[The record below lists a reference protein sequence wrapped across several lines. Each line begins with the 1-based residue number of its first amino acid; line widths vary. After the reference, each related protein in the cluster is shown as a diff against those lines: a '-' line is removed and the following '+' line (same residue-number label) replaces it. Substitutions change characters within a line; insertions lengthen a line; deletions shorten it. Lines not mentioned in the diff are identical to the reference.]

1 MKASSQFFNT
11 MKESKTARVKNLWFV
26 TCVSFLIFF
35 VVIGAGCSRNASRNQ
50 LTLGNSKTEKIM
62 NEEVHIYT
70 AEFEKGQFVNLS
82 VEQRDVDVITKVFTP
97 AGELIGEFDTPTSGR
112 GTEAVRIGTQSR
124 GEYRVEIYTLS
135 ERAEP
140 GEYKLEIASFR
151 PITERDQKVL
161 SAVKFHQE
169 ADKLRSK
176 SETLTDSLPVY
187 EKALQ
192 IWREL
197 GEISDEGNTLR
208 AMGFAYQRL
217 NELEKAKEHFGK
229 ALEIWDKTG
238 DLRSAAFTH
247 IIFGVIAK
255 KQNDLEKGLQED
267 LAAQTLWEKA
277 NDMPEYTQNLVR
289 IGNDYIKLQKTAEAL
304 KYFEQ
309 ALENSQRLERKSVR
323 AYVLS
328 ECGNAQAA
336 IGNKKEALNFYRQS
350 LELWKNLKQ
359 DKVAAG
365 IEEKITKL
373 EAN

>member
-1 MKASSQFFNT
+1 MRNEINEIRLVLKRFWLIT
-11 MKESKTARVKNLWFV
+11 V
-26 TCVSFLIFF
+26 VSLFAL
-35 VVIGAGCSRNASRNQ
+35 IGAGCFLSQTTDPNR
-50 LTLGNSKTEKIM
+50 LVEGNPVIRSIVSDEI
-62 NEEVHIYT
+62 HSYT
-70 AEFEKGQFVNLS
+70 VELEKGQFVGLTI
-82 VEQRDVDVITKVFTP
+82 EQRDVDVITKVYTP
-97 AGELIGEFDTPTSGR
+97 NDELIGEFDTPTSGR
-112 GTEAVRIGTQSR
+112 GTEQIRIGTETA
-124 GEYRVEIYTLS
+124 GEYRIEIYTLS

-140 GEYKLEIASFR
+140 SEYKLKIADFR
-151 PITERDQKVL
+151 PITERDRKVL
-161 SAVKFHQE
+161 AAVKLHQE

-176 SETLTDSLPVY
+176 PETMRDSLAVY

-197 GEISDEGNTLR
+197 GEQSDEGNTLR

-229 ALEIWDKTG
+229 ALEIWEKTG

-255 KQNDLEKGLQED
+255 KQNDLETGLQED
-267 LAAQTLWEKA
+267 LKAQPLWKQA
-277 NDMPEYTQNLVR
+277 DDMPEYTQNLVR
-289 IGNDYIKLQKTAEAL
+289 IGNDYIKLQNNTEAL

-309 ALENSQRLERKSVR
+309 ALDSSRQVKRKSVQ

-336 IGNKKEALNFYRQS
+336 MGNKTEALNSYRQS
-350 LELWKNLKQ
+350 IELWRNLKQ
-359 DKVAAG
+359 EKVVASL
-365 IEEKITKL
+365 EEKIAKL